1 VASWQNVIG
10 GKVATKMLGMGAQE
24 LQEVVGK
31 IRNRLVKVR
40 ELLRNVSAA

>member
-1 VASWQNVIG
+1 
-10 GKVATKMLGMGAQE
+10 